1 MRDKLDIIRQLPIDR
16 PVVQYIRQSTRKQV
30 KRNRI
35 SGEMQDADMKN
46 TLIETHGYRPELILP
61 AISKDTGK
69 SGTKSRLQRSGL
81 DELYRLIET
90 DSVGAAAAFSVSRIY
105 RSLSLAET
113 GRFCDLLLEHHIP
126 FITKRRI
133 YWPIRDDI
141 KALQADFQASADY
154 ITEHILGTMIAG
166 RDYHVAENG
175 SYGGNGVP
183 VGFQVVEVALEDE
196 DGEELIVKRYVEY
209 TPHADLVRWLFRR
222 YRELGGNLPLL
233 GRELERIDFR
243 FPRLE
248 PGIMTNLKLRQDAN
262 GSYPLRNRDALT
274 DILTNKAYIGVYE
287 FGETTTNNAHDAVC
301 VVNDFNY
308 AWERLGVPPEER
320 KPRERRYGGATALLD
335 GIVSSGE
342 HPVYVVQGQYSVQ
355 PYNNRWRTQVLV
367 VDVEDIDSAFAS
379 KFGIMLRKLER
390 SDYAADLH
398 RQIEEIK
405 QQQQK
410 TAVDYTKN
418 LIRIDT
424 EIKNAEM
431 AQRVSQRLG
440 DEHGYTVA
448 TTQLVQ
454 LRHDKTAYE
463 AEQQQANSKASDL
476 EECHELIDKA
486 CCEWNSWKPDKR
498 KRLIRMLLPAADMSA
513 VSPHFIRLRCYFMT
527 PLYRTMDMYLYRH
540 NGSRHVWST
549 AELDTLRE
557 LFPVASKQQL
567 MSALPAVTW
576 QAINQRAQAL
586 GMLPSGS
593 YSRDLP
599 LTYSDMRMME
609 ATGARTDKVTWAL
622 VPEDMGVIQYEGG
635 VG

>member
-1 MRDKLDIIRQLPIDR
+1 MRDQLDIIRQLPIDR

-46 TLIETHGYRPELILP
+46 TLIETHGYKPELILP

-113 GRFCDLLLEHHIP
+113 GRFCDLLLEHRIP

-183 VGFQVVEVALEDE
+183 VGFQVIEIALEDE

-209 TPHADLVRWLFRR
+209 TPHANLVRWLFKR
-222 YRELGGNLPLL
+222 YHELSGNLPLL
-233 GRELERIDFR
+233 GRELEHIDFR

-248 PGIMTNLKLRQDAN
+248 SGIITNLKLRKDAD
-262 GSYPLRNRDALT
+262 GTYPLRNRDALV
-274 DILTNKAYIGVYE
+274 DILSNRAYIGAYE
-287 FGETTTNNAHDAVC
+287 FGETTINNAHDALVSLD
-301 VVNDFNY
+301 DFAFAN
-308 AWERLGVPPEER
+308 PTD
-320 KPRERRYGGATALLD
+320 KSKRETRPRRYSDGASTALLD
-335 GIVSSGE
+335 GIVRSGND
-342 HPVYVVQGQYSVQ
+342 PVYVVQDQYVAQ

-367 VDVEDIDSAFAS
+367 VDVSHIDAAFAS
-379 KFGIMLRKLER
+379 RFETMLLKLER
-390 SDYAADLH
+390 SDYAAELH
-398 RQIEEIK
+398 RQIQEIK
-405 QQQQK
+405 QQQQR

-440 DEHGYTVA
+440 DEHGYTAA

-454 LRHDKTAYE
+454 LRQDKTAYE
-463 AEQQQANSKASDL
+463 AEQHQANSKASDL

-498 KRLIRMLLPAADMSA
+498 KRLIRMLLPAADMTA

-527 PLYRTMDMYLYRH
+527 PLYRTLDMYLYRH

-549 AELDTLRE
+549 AELKTLRE

-567 MSALPAVTW
+567 MAALPAVTW
-576 QAINQRAQAL
+576 QAINQRAQVL

-599 LTYSDMRMME
+599 LTYSDMRVME
-609 ATGARTDKVTWAL
+609 ATGARTDKVTWMLA
-622 VPEDMGVIQYEGG
+622 PEDEGISQYEGG